1 MTTPFTTEPP
11 HILAANAG
19 NNVSALNMAP
29 LPDGAGSHAQ
39 AAVNHLA
46 DAALSQQ
53 KANNISSGGGCG
65 CKKKRGGAKR
75 TRRRTRKGKKFSKKR
90 HTKKRTTKRK
100 SRSSS
105 RNTRHIKSKK

>member
-1 MTTPFTTEPP
+1 MTTPTPFTNEPP

-53 KANNISSGGGCG
+53 KVNNISGGG

-100 SRSSS
+100 SRSS